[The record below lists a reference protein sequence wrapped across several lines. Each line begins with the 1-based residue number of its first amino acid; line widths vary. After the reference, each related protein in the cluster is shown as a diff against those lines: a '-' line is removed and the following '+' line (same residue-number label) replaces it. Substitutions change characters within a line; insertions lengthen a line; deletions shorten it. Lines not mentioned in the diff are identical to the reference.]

1 LRKKIQ
7 FIHLSLKAR
16 PIDPADS
23 LATKVFFGGDQEIAK
38 NKTLKS
44 KRKDS
49 ILCKNKYK
57 LSRVK

>member
-1 LRKKIQ
+1 
-7 FIHLSLKAR
+7 LKAR

-44 KRKDS
+44 KRKDG